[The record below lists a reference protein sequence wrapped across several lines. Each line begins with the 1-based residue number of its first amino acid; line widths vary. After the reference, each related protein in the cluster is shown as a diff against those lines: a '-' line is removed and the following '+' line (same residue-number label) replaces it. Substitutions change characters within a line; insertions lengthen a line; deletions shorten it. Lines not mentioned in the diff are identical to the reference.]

1 MRVRHKQPTLVSMW
15 MLDVFCCALGCV
27 TLLFLLNNRTATDD
41 ARRNENALVDL
52 ETAEK
57 RLAAALTELD
67 STRLKLNS
75 EAAGREKLSVALT
88 ELQGLEL
95 NLSDTVTRLAAEL
108 AASRAE
114 TDDVAKKLARARD
127 DAKTAQALAAATQ
140 ADLDKLQAKAD
151 ATGKELA
158 AARDRSADA
167 DELMRKRQK
176 EAADLAKKL
185 TDTTSAADD
194 LARLLRKR
202 DDEKAALVKETAD
215 LRKQLD
221 DLDGRLA
228 AARKAED
235 AAAKAAKAA
244 AADLAA
250 LKEKGGADLTAARAE
265 ADVLGGKLAVAKAT
279 IIDLQGEKA
288 KLADKVDKLRADTEA
303 RFAGIVTSGKR
314 VVFVVDMSGSMAKK
328 DVNTGDPT
336 KWPLV
341 VETVGRLMRSIPT
354 LEKFQVVV
362 FSAQARWLLA
372 EGEWQEYA
380 GEKSVRAVTDALLK
394 VRPQDDTNLY
404 AGLDTAFKLRPAGL
418 DTVYLFSDGLPTSG
432 PGLSAAQQAAS
443 PPLKETEKSEVL
455 GRHLR
460 RVLADEWN
468 RPAGGRRP
476 VKINAVG
483 FYFESPDVGA
493 FLWALA
499 RDHDGSFVGMSK
511 P

>member
-41 ARRNENALVDL
+41 ARRNENALADL

-57 RLAAALTELD
+57 RLAAALTDLE
-67 STRLKLNS
+67 SARLKLNS
-75 EAAGREKLSVALT
+75 EAAGREKLSVALA

-95 NLSDTVTRLAAEL
+95 NLTDTVTRLAAEL
-108 AASRAE
+108 AKSQAAS
-114 TDDVAKKLARARD
+114 DDLAKKLARARD
-127 DAKTAQALAAATQ
+127 EAKTARALAAATL
-140 ADLDKLQAKAD
+140 AEVDKLQAKAD
-151 ATGKELA
+151 ATAKELA

-167 DELMRKRQK
+167 DELVRKRQK

-185 TDTTSAADD
+185 TDTTAAADD

-202 DDEKAALVKETAD
+202 DDEKAVLVKETAD

-244 AADLAA
+244 AAELAA
-250 LKEKGGADLTAARAE
+250 LKAKGGADLVAAQAE
-265 ADVLGGKLAVAKAT
+265 AEVLASRLAAAKAT
-279 IIDLQGEKA
+279 IVDLQGEKA
-288 KLADKVDKLRADTEA
+288 KLADKVDQLRADTEA
-303 RFAGIVTSGKR
+303 RFAGIVMSGRR
-314 VVFVVDMSGSMAKK
+314 VVFLVDVSGSMAKK
-328 DVNTGDPT
+328 DTTTADPG

-341 VETVGRLMRSIPT
+341 VETVGRVMRSVPT
-354 LEKFQVVV
+354 LEKYQVVL
-362 FSAQARWLLA
+362 FSAQARWLLGD
-372 EGEWQEYA
+372 GEWQEYA
-380 GEKSVRAVTDALLK
+380 GAKSVEAVTAALLK

-404 AGLDTAFKLRPAGL
+404 AGVDLAFRLRPAGL
-418 DTVYLFSDGLPTSG
+418 DTIYLFSDGLPTSG
-432 PGLSAAQQAAS
+432 PGLSAAQQAAN
-443 PPLKETEKSEVL
+443 PPLKELERSEIL
-455 GRHLR
+455 GKHLR

-468 RPAGGRRP
+468 RPAGGRRA

-493 FLWALA
+493 FLWGLA
-499 RDHDGSFVGMSK
+499 RDHDGSFVGMSR